1 MNQSIIKILENP
13 QPVVAKPVEAPS
25 QEPMTKSKKRR
36 MKKQAK
42 EAAEPPKEEYQQ
54 VTIDSL

>member
-1 MNQSIIKILENP
+1 MNQSIIKILDNP
-13 QPVVAKPVEAPS
+13 QPVVAKPAKAPS

>member
-1 MNQSIIKILENP
+1 MNQSIIKILDNP
-13 QPVVAKPVEAPS
+13 QTVVAKPVEAPS